1 MSGTRAG
8 PQEYKSEQNK
18 QRPPAPL
25 RTLQP
30 NGIDRIKWTN
40 TKKSVN
46 TSDELYEEK

>member
-1 MSGTRAG
+1 MSGTRARL
-8 PQEYKSEQNK
+8 QEYKSEQNK
-18 QRPPAPL
+18 QGPLPL

-46 TSDELYEEK
+46 TCDELYKEK